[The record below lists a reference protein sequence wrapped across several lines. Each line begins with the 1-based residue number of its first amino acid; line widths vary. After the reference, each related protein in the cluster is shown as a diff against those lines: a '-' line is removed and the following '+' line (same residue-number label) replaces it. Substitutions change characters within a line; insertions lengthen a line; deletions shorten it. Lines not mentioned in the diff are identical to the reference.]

1 MRCDQIC
8 DHLKQIQQKSADVMG
23 LVYEKS
29 PSSLEGG
36 EIMSTK
42 NIEEKQ
48 YLLRFKCD
56 TKSHLTV
63 LDHDVCMTKCPD
75 KICTVFCPAEV
86 YKWEGTRMQVG
97 YEGCHECGSCRIGC
111 PYQNIKWEYPKGGH
125 GIVFRLA

>member
-1 MRCDQIC
+1 M
-8 DHLKQIQQKSADVMG
+8 
-23 LVYEKS
+23 
-29 PSSLEGG
+29 EGG

-48 YLLRFKCD
+48 YLLRFRCD

-63 LDHDVCMTKCPD
+63 LDHDVCMTQCPD